1 MKDIKTVFRYHG
13 AEHKT
18 VSCYE
23 HDEELTVE
31 NVRKYKTL
39 HPRCG
44 TSYLLLVMIVTILVY
59 SLLGWNENIWLRFGT
74 RILLLPVI
82 AGLAY
87 ELLKFAAK
95 GDSLFFRIIRWP
107 GMQLQRLTTAQPT
120 DRADGSGDS
129 GL

>member
-1 MKDIKTVFRYHG
+1 
-13 AEHKT
+13 
-18 VSCYE
+18 
-23 HDEELTVE
+23 
-31 NVRKYKTL
+31 
-39 HPRCG
+39 
-44 TSYLLLVMIVTILVY
+44 MIVTILVY

-120 DRADGSGDS
+120 DEQMEVAILAFEMALGEKSEQEIEEMRERFDHSAKEAAEESE
-129 GL
+129 LPEETAEEFPAATAAK